1 MKIAFLTIFE
11 TFFFFLFS
19 IAEVILMEILYYCTL
34 NVNIFL
40 SFKIQTLI
48 YHIIKVYSFCLCKR
62 NLVDR
67 NITLYMYESK
77 FKLEIYRI
85 FILRGELQTNKLFD

>member
-34 NVNIFL
+34 NVNL

-67 NITLYMYESK
+67 KITLYMYESK